1 MKWKWSIVALVLLL
15 VLVSTGLG
23 DTIKYHDGR
32 KEHYGRITY
41 HQEQLNVDDGKNIHR
56 DLVKEIFFET
66 TQQQVKDEAQV
77 EEIPKDIEQILS
89 LAQRQ
94 MEKYPDSDGIILLD
108 DGTFVLNEDGTNVYR
123 YHFQGLILKEEK
135 KKEWGD
141 GSLYFDEKRERIKS
155 LWARTIKPTGEI
167 VDLDKAT
174 VTITDEPGREVHFSK
189 YKIFSY
195 TLPEVDVGCIVEYVY
210 EREEFDPFDKEM
222 FFPDYYF
229 QGYEPVWNSKM
240 TVVIP
245 KTKALNYKAYHMPPG
260 KEDPLI
266 TQNEKSIT
274 YVWEL
279 ISVPPLIPEPSM
291 PPYRTVVPRVIA
303 SLFKDWNYIFD
314 WESKMLQRRMK
325 ITPEIKQTVEE
336 VTASATT
343 VEEKIALLYHYVQ
356 QHIRYISIKGS
367 IGSGWSGHEAFFT
380 LENKYGDCIDKAIL
394 FSTMLKVIGVES
406 EPITIMT
413 NGRGEE
419 DRVVPTLFGNHA
431 ITAMHLDSTDF
442 YLDTTSIVHRYP
454 SFRADD
460 HGVTTTNPL
469 RRKIGFVDVPPPEA
483 NQRSYRL
490 NVKILPN
497 GDAEVNYQSQYV
509 GDYEARVRGTYMY
522 SYKESE
528 YGRVLSNLIS
538 SFSPKAVLKDYELQ
552 NIHDISKPFS
562 IKLSYTLKDY
572 VVQAS
577 DLRILGVPG
586 IETEFKEIGLPDR
599 NYDIAYD
606 TSYEK
611 IQNVTITVPNN
622 YRIKYVPQEIHLE
635 TPYAT
640 YTAKYTM
647 ENDSTVVFH
656 DDFRRLKRKVPVED
670 YAKYKTFLQQVSKYS
685 KEQMFF
691 ELQ

>member
-66 TQQQVKDEAQV
+66 TQQQAKDEAQA

-94 MEKYPDSDGIILLD
+94 TEKYPDSDGIILLD

-141 GSLYFDEKRERIKS
+141 NSLYFDEKRERIKL
-155 LWARTIKPTGEI
+155 LWARTIKPTGEAAN
-167 VDLDKAT
+167 LDPTT

-189 YKIFSY
+189 DKIFSY
-195 TLPEVDVGCIVEYVY
+195 TLPEVDVGCIVEYSY

-222 FFPDYYF
+222 FFPSYYF
-229 QGYEPVWNSKM
+229 QAYEPVWNSKM
-240 TVVIP
+240 TVVVP
-245 KTKALNYKAYHMPPG
+245 STKTLNYKAYNMLPG
-260 KEDPLI
+260 KEEPLI
-266 TQNEKSIT
+266 TQNEKSTT

-279 ISVPPLIPEPSM
+279 TDVPPIIPEPSM
-291 PPYRTVVPRVIA
+291 PPYRAVVPGVTA

-314 WESKMLQRRMK
+314 WMNKMQQRRIE
-325 ITPEIKQTVEE
+325 ITPEIKRTVEE

-343 VEEKIALLYHYVQ
+343 VEEKIALLYQYVQ

-394 FSTMLKVIGVES
+394 FSTMLKLIGVES
-406 EPITIMT
+406 EPVVIMT
-413 NGRGEE
+413 NDSGEE
-419 DRVVPTLFGNHA
+419 DRVVPTMYGNHA
-431 ITAMHLDSTDF
+431 ITAVHLNDKDF

-460 HGVTTTNPL
+460 HGVTTINAL
-469 RRKIGFVDVPPPEA
+469 RREIGFVDVPPPED

-490 NVKILPN
+490 NVKVLPS

-509 GDYEARVRGTYMY
+509 GDYEARVRITYMY
-522 SYKESE
+522 HYKESE
-528 YGRVLSNLIS
+528 YDRVLSNMIS
-538 SFSPKAVLKDYELQ
+538 SISPKAVLKDYKLQ

-622 YRIKYVPQEIHLE
+622 YRIKYMPQEIHLE

-640 YTAKYTM
+640 YTAKYTV
-647 ENDSTVVFH
+647 ENDSTIVFH